1 MMHPHRKDYPEDV
14 YWFLLRGIRERFWDW
29 RHQFIVITTQE
40 DDVERIFG
48 AADWRRVGNGGKKM
62 ELGWADPSES
72 LVVHSQMFHWCR
84 I

>member
-1 MMHPHRKDYPEDV
+1 
-14 YWFLLRGIRERFWDW
+14 L
-29 RHQFIVITTQE
+29 
-40 DDVERIFG
+40 
-48 AADWRRVGNGGKKM
+48 GNGGKKM